1 MCIGELFFRAHG
13 LRAGVAMFRK
23 MFTDFTLETLRDG
36 TLFTFGM
43 DQKDYLV
50 IGVFVIFLLVIGI
63 IQEKGIVIRD
73 RINSQNIALRLAIY
87 YVVIMIIII
96 FGAYGRGYIPV
107 DPIYANF

>member
-1 MCIGELFFRAHG
+1 
-13 LRAGVAMFRK
+13 
-23 MFTDFTLETLRDG
+23 
-36 TLFTFGM
+36 M